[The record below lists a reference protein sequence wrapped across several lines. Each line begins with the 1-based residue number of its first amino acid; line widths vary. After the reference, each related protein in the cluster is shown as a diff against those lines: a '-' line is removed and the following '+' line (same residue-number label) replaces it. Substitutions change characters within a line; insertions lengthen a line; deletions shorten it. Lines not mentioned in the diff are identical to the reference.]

1 MPPPENL
8 TTSKLVDLLEAERK
22 EFSEDYFPLT
32 NEQLQGVEKYSKL
45 VTINRHAIVRNI
57 PKKRAH
63 AILSDIWKQRSLLLL
78 LLLLIEG

>member
-57 PKKRAH
+57 
-63 AILSDIWKQRSLLLL
+63 LSDIWKQRSLLLL
-78 LLLLIEG
+78 LLLLT